1 MMIAISLFKTEEER
15 LCQKYTELMN
25 RSFKIALVNK
35 EKSDKINAR
44 ARKILAQLRRMN
56 YKEIDK

>member
-1 MMIAISLFKTEEER
+1 MIAISLFKTEEER

>member
-1 MMIAISLFKTEEER
+1 MIDITLFKTEEER

-25 RSFKIALVNK
+25 RSFKIALINK

-44 ARKILAQLRRMN
+44 ARKILAQLKRMN
-56 YKEIDK
+56 YKGIDK

>member
-1 MMIAISLFKTEEER
+1 MIDISLFKTEEER

-25 RSFKIALVNK
+25 RSFKIALINK

-44 ARKILAQLRRMN
+44 ARKILAQLKRMN
-56 YKEIDK
+56 YKGIDK